1 MSFAEVLGLVL
12 AGLVMFIGLAG
23 SVLPGIPGAPLIL
36 VGAVG
41 HKLYFGEQS
50 VSWFAMSL
58 LIIFMLLSLVL
69 DFLASTLGAKKL
81 GATWRGVVGAV
92 VGAVVGMFFS
102 LPGLILGPVIGAFV
116 FELAG
121 GRQWRESAKAGAGAM
136 VGFFVGALGKV
147 ICCVIMIA
155 IFYFSALWNAGKGPL
170 HSEESLRALNGAQLI
185 GDFALHDQGTSRFS
199 AALYPAL

>member
-81 GATWRGVVGAV
+81 GATWRGVVGV
-92 VGAVVGMFFS
+92 
-102 LPGLILGPVIGAFV
+102 
-116 FELAG
+116 
-121 GRQWRESAKAGAGAM
+121 K
-136 VGFFVGALGKV
+136 
-147 ICCVIMIA
+147 
-155 IFYFSALWNAGKGPL
+155 YF
-170 HSEESLRALNGAQLI
+170 RA
-185 GDFALHDQGTSRFS
+185 
-199 AALYPAL
+199 